1 MEFYK
6 KAGSALHL
14 KKTINVY
21 SAQLLGLKTSLNTLL
36 ISRTPLFIVL
46 EG

>member
-21 SAQLLGLKTSLNTLL
+21 SAQLLGLKNYLKNPLN
-36 ISRTPLFIVL
+36 SRTHLFIVL